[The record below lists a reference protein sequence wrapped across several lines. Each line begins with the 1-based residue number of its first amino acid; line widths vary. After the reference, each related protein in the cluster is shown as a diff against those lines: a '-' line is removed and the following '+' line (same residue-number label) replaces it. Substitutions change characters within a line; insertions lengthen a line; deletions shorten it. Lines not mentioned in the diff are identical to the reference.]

1 MNQLV
6 ATDLG
11 KKFGKEWI
19 FRHVNLVFETEHPT
33 VILGSN
39 GSGKSTLLQVLAG
52 ATLPN
57 EGSISLI
64 LNQRSVAADD
74 LFPHVAFSAPYLELM
89 EEFTLEEM
97 IDFHSGFKAWQN
109 QLGNADILS
118 LSGLEHARKKQLKN
132 FSSGMR
138 QRVKLT
144 LAIASQTP
152 LLFLDE
158 PCANLD
164 AAAKKWYGDLI
175 GRFGNGRIIIVCSN
189 SEQEE
194 YFFCTRELNVHELKT
209 S

>member
-19 FRHVNLVFETEHPT
+19 FRHVNLVIETEQPT

-57 EGSISLI
+57 EGSTSLI
-64 LNQRSVAADD
+64 VNQQSVATDD
-74 LFPHVAFSAPYLELM
+74 LFHHLSFSAPYLELM

-97 IDFHSGFKAWQN
+97 IDFHSGFKMWQN
-109 QLGNADILS
+109 QLRNADILS

-164 AAAKKWYGDLI
+164 AVAKKWYGDLI
-175 GRFGNGRIIIVCSN
+175 RQFGNGRIIVVCSN
-189 SEQEE
+189 SEKEE
-194 YFFCTRELNVHELKT
+194 YFFCTRELNVHDLKRP
-209 S
+209 